1 MGDLPWVWGA
11 TPDEVAHRWPCDV
24 LQPDPAVRLLRAV
37 DVAAPPELVD
47 AWLGNLRLAPYS
59 YDLLDNL
66 GRRSPRRLAT
76 HLPPLGVGD
85 RVAGVFDVVEVA
97 PGRGLT
103 AATPPGSGAER
114 AFGRVTMTYA
124 VEPGRTAT
132 RLLGVVRQGGR
143 HGGGRGG
150 GPGVVERSRSLAL
163 AWGDLVMMRRQLHTL
178 RDLAERD
185 ARDPRA
191 RDGGDARDAGAGG

>member
-1 MGDLPWVWGA
+1 MGDLPWIWGA
-11 TPDEVAHRWPCDV
+11 TPDEVARRWPCDE
-24 LQPDPAVRLLRAV
+24 LHPDPAVRLLRAV
-37 DVAAPPELVD
+37 DVAAPPDLVD

-66 GRRSPRRLAT
+66 GRRSPRELAT
-76 HLPPLGVGD
+76 HLPPIAVGD
-85 RVAGVFDVVEVA
+85 RVAGVFDVVDVR

-103 AATPPGSGAER
+103 AATRTGSRAER

-124 VEPGRTAT
+124 VEPGASAT
-132 RLLGVVRQGGR
+132 RLVGIVVQSGGAGVL
-143 HGGGRGG
+143 
-150 GPGVVERSRSLAL
+150 ERPRSLAL

-185 ARDPRA
+185 ARGRTRP
-191 RDGGDARDAGAGG
+191 

>member
-11 TPDEVAHRWPCDV
+11 TPDEVATRWPCDD
-24 LQPDPAVRLLRAV
+24 LHPDATARLLRAV
-37 DVAAPPELVD
+37 DVEAPAGLVD

-76 HLPPLGVGD
+76 HLPPVAVGD
-85 RVAGVFDVVEVA
+85 RVAGIFDVVDVA

-103 AATPPGSGAER
+103 AATRSGSGAEK

-124 VEPGRTAT
+124 VEPGPTAS
-132 RLLGVVRQGGR
+132 RLVGVVRQGG
-143 HGGGRGG
+143 GAGAL
-150 GPGVVERSRSLAL
+150 ERSRSLAL

-185 ARDPRA
+185 AREAGASGGARRS
-191 RDGGDARDAGAGG
+191 RDGT